1 MTEYKQVSASSIPP
15 GKDPGTVT
23 YEDVQQIISK
33 YVGTVNYDLLES
45 QLFNQGRAKQPPTKL
60 KVSQLIQ
67 CLNMLMYDFIKTE
80 NQSTDISKN
89 NVINGYFDGVNKLTK
104 ILDVTDIKVAETKM
118 LCYIM
123 GYLLKLINH
132 FKHSEEQNN

>member
-1 MTEYKQVSASSIPP
+1 MTEFKQIPASSILP
-15 GKDPGTVT
+15 GKDQDDVT
-23 YEDVQQIISK
+23 YEDVQQIISR

-45 QLFNQGRAKQPPTKL
+45 QLFNQGQAKQPPTKL

>member
-1 MTEYKQVSASSIPP
+1 MTAYNQVPASSIPP
-15 GKDPGTVT
+15 GKDEDVVT
-23 YEDVQQIISK
+23 YEDVQQILSK
-33 YVGTVNYDLLES
+33 YIGNLDYDLLEH
-45 QLFNQGRAKQPPTKL
+45 QLFNNGHAKQPPTKL

-80 NQSTDISKN
+80 NTSTDVSKN
-89 NVINGYFDGVNKLTK
+89 NIINGYFDGVNKLTK

-118 LCYIM
+118 LYYIM

-132 FKHSEEQNN
+132 FKHSEEQDN

>member
-1 MTEYKQVSASSIPP
+1 MTEYKQVPASSIPP
-15 GKDPGTVT
+15 GKNTGTVT

-33 YVGTVNYDLLES
+33 YVGTINYDLLEN
-45 QLFNQGRAKQPPTKL
+45 QLFNQGQAKQPPTKL

-89 NVINGYFDGVNKLTK
+89 TVINGYFDGVNKLTK

-123 GYLLKLINH
+123 GYLLKLITH